1 MQNKFQVVYETA
13 VHEFD
18 FQNEP
23 DMNAI
28 TNKPKKTKKAETAVF
43 TSYES
48 GKDSVF
54 LEYREYDQSKV
65 KINPTTIV
73 YESNYGLYCFVFTK
87 INHVS
92 VNVHDKL

>member
-48 GKDSVF
+48 GKDSMF

-65 KINPTTIV
+65 KKTKNNCSFKNQIM
-73 YESNYGLYCFVFTK
+73 YCTVLFLPK
-87 INHVS
+87 
-92 VNVHDKL
+92 

>member
-48 GKDSVF
+48 GKDSLF

-65 KINPTTIV
+65 KKKLIV
-73 YESNYGLYCFVFTK
+73 ILIVRNQSQVCELIMKCITVQ
-87 INHVS
+87 
-92 VNVHDKL
+92 